1 MEFFTIGVYN
11 SNESNFFQKL
21 IEAEIDTFC
30 DIRQRRGVRGSKYT
44 FVNSQRLQ
52 QRLAEFGVGYV
63 HEKGLAPPKE
73 IRELQKTHDM
83 KSGQVKRQ
91 RTRLG
96 PVFCREYENQIINN
110 FDFEDFFRNLE
121 RKLAKRVALFCVEE
135 QPLACH
141 RSMVAA
147 EIQDRIGSF
156 VKEL

>member
-11 SNESNFFQKL
+11 SNEANFFQKL
-21 IEAEIDTFC
+21 VEAEIDTFC

-44 FVNSQRLQ
+44 FVNSRRLQ
-52 QRLAEFGVGYV
+52 KRLTDLGVGYV

-73 IRELQKTHDM
+73 IRELQKRHDIN
-83 KSGQVKRQ
+83 SGQVKRQ

-96 PVFCREYENQIINN
+96 SVFCREYENQIINN
-110 FDFEDFFRNLE
+110 FDFDDFFRSLE
-121 RKLAKRVALFCVEE
+121 GRLAKRVALFCVEE

-141 RSMVAA
+141 RSLVAA
-147 EIQDRIGSF
+147 EIQYKTGSL